1 MCPVLKKDTNKALK
15 TVGIEDTDLYPF
27 LGYYK
32 NVSVDYFQYKSFFQ
46 NL

>member
-27 LGYYK
+27 LGQDTYL
-32 NVSVDYFQYKSFFQ
+32 F
-46 NL
+46 